1 VSKDNDLRVRRYTG
15 FTTDEK
21 QGEAALQLEAIFRAS
36 QDLLLYMDLDGR
48 IIDYKTGTSAPMFLP
63 PGEFLGKRLTDIL
76 PAEIDEK
83 ISRAFQ
89 QSLQGNKVVSL
100 EITLALPN
108 GEHTYDI
115 RLVALEGTR
124 IIAILRDETERVQA
138 NERSQRQAR
147 QLSALQSIDAT
158 ITASFD
164 LSVTLSVILRQV
176 INQLGVDAADVLL
189 LNQNTHMLEFAA
201 GLGFRSS
208 RLEHTALMVGQGY
221 AGQAALKRT
230 MIGVPDLNHQQA
242 DLLHL
247 PSFIQEEFTFYYA
260 VPLIA
265 KGQVTGV
272 LEVYRRQTL
281 KPGEDWLEFL
291 TTLAGQAAI
300 AIDSAALFQD
310 LQKTNA
316 ELVLAY
322 DAAIEGWSHVLE
334 LTGRETKDHIARVV
348 RSTLDLARILGIN
361 DRELVHIRRG
371 AFLHDIGEVG
381 ISEDILQKPGPLTEV
396 ERITVQQHP
405 LIAYQLLAPVSYLAT
420 ALDIPHYHH
429 ERWDGSGYP
438 EGLQREHIPTAA
450 RIFAVADV
458 YDAFTSP
465 RPYRPARSHREALE
479 YIRTQSHKHFDPEV
493 VNAFLQSAGAL
504 EAAER

>member
-1 VSKDNDLRVRRYTG
+1 VIVSKENELKVKRYTG

-21 QGEAALQLEAIFRAS
+21 LGEASIQLEAIFRAF
-36 QDLLLYMDLDGR
+36 QDLLLYMEPDGR
-48 IIDYKTGTSAPMFLP
+48 ILDYKAGNTAPMFLP
-63 PGEFLGKRLTDIL
+63 PGEFLGKCLPDVL
-76 PAEIDEK
+76 PAEIGEK
-83 ISRAFQ
+83 ISRALQ
-89 QSLQGNKVVSL
+89 QSIQGDKVVSL
-100 EITLALPN
+100 EFPLQLPN
-108 GEHTYDI
+108 GEHWYEI
-115 RLVALEGTR
+115 RLVALAGSR
-124 IIAILRDETERVQA
+124 VIALLRDETDRVQA
-138 NERSQRQAR
+138 TERMQRQAR

-164 LSVTLSVILRQV
+164 LNVTLSVILRQV

-189 LNQNTHMLEFAA
+189 LNQNTHMLEYAA
-201 GLGFRSS
+201 GYGFRSV
-208 RLEHTALMVGQGY
+208 RLERTSLMVGQGY

-230 MIGVPDLNHQQA
+230 MISVPDLNHQQT
-242 DLLHL
+242 DPLHL
-247 PSFIQEEFTFYYA
+247 PSFIQEGFTFYYA

-272 LEVYRRQTL
+272 LEIYRRSAL
-281 KPGEDWLEFL
+281 KPGDDWLEFL
-291 TTLAGQAAI
+291 TTLASQAAI

-348 RSTLDLARILGIN
+348 KMTLDLARTVGIN
-361 DRELVHIRRG
+361 EKELVHIRRG

-381 ISEDILQKPGPLTEV
+381 ISEDILRKPGPLTEL

-405 LIAYQLLAPVSYLAT
+405 LIAYQLLAPVNYLAS

-438 EGLQREHIPTAA
+438 EGLKGEQIPMAA

-458 YDAFTSP
+458 YDAFISP

-479 YIRTQSHKHFDPEV
+479 YIREQTHKHFDPEV
-493 VNAFLQSAGAL
+493 VNAFLQNMGG
-504 EAAER
+504 